1 MLFTPVKDDAHQ
13 MADKQWRCG
22 CLIPGKPLRNTDA
35 SQPATLT
42 S

>member
-22 CLIPGKPLRNTDA
+22 CLIPGKLSEIQTLRNR
-35 SQPATLT
+35 QP
-42 S
+42 